1 MKYKTIELIREEGIA
16 FIYLNRPKVLNAMNE
31 TMKSE
36 LIHALKE
43 TEEDDNIRVMILTGR
58 GRGFCAGADLN
69 RFLEVQ
75 ESDKDHKKKST
86 LRLPSLNA
94 GACLRPELRPRG
106 SGLTLRGAS
115 SPHLQRR
122 GLAPPNGSRFGSLD
136 LPRAFIQYPKPI
148 IAAINGPSYGFGFTV
163 TLTCDIR
170 LASERAKFSCA
181 FIRIGV
187 TPEFCSTYFLPRL
200 VGYGKAAE
208 LIFTARPF
216 DAHEAL
222 EIGAVN
228 QVFPHNRLMPE
239 AKKMAKQIA
248 SMPPIAVQK
257 SKEILRH
264 GMQSTLDQVIQH
276 EAMVFLDAMKTEE
289 HRLALSKLLAKMKFR
304 NGRSHRTKK

>member
-1 MKYKTIELIREEGIA
+1 MAYKEIELIREEGIA
-16 FIYLNRPKVLNAMNE
+16 LIYLNRPEVLNALNE
-31 TMKSE
+31 TMKNE

-43 TEEDDNIRVMILTGR
+43 TEEDDNVRVMILTGR

-69 RFLEVQ
+69 RFIEAL
-75 ESDKDHKKKST
+75 ESDKDHKKKT
-86 LRLPSLNA
+86 
-94 GACLRPELRPRG
+94 
-106 SGLTLRGAS
+106 
-115 SPHLQRR
+115 
-122 GLAPPNGSRFGSLD
+122 RFGSLD
-136 LPRAFIQYPKPI
+136 LPRAFVQYPKPI

-181 FIRIGV
+181 FVRIGV
-187 TPEFCSTYFLPRL
+187 TPEFCSTYFLPRFI
-200 VGYGKAAE
+200 GYGKAAE

-228 QVFPHNRLMPE
+228 RVFPHHRLMPE

-248 SMPPIAVQK
+248 SMPPTAIQK
-257 SKEILRH
+257 SKELLRH

-276 EAMVFLDAMKTEE
+276 EAIVFLDAMKTEE
-289 HRLALSKLLAKMKFR
+289 HKAALSKLLTQMKFKNVR
-304 NGRSHRTKK
+304 TRRSKK

>member
-1 MKYKTIELIREEGIA
+1 MEYRNIELIREEGIA
-16 FIYLNRPKVLNAMNE
+16 FIYLNRPKVLNALNE
-31 TMKSE
+31 TMKNE

-43 TEEDDNIRVMILTGR
+43 TEEDNNIRVMILTGR

-69 RFLEVQ
+69 RFIEAQ
-75 ESDKDHKKKST
+75 KSAKDFKK
-86 LRLPSLNA
+86 A
-94 GACLRPELRPRG
+94 I
-106 SGLTLRGAS
+106 
-115 SPHLQRR
+115 
-122 GLAPPNGSRFGSLD
+122 RFGSLD

-181 FIRIGV
+181 FVRIGV
-187 TPEFCSTYFLPRL
+187 TPEFCSTFFLSRL
-200 VGYGKAAE
+200 IGYGKAAE

-222 EIGAVN
+222 EIGVVN

-248 SMPPIAVQK
+248 SMPPTAVQK

-264 GMQSTLDQVIQH
+264 GMQSTLEQVIQH
-276 EAMVFLDAMKTEE
+276 ESIVFLDAMKTED
-289 HRLALSKLLAKMKFR
+289 HKLALSKLLAQMKFR
-304 NGRSHRTKK
+304 NRTHRSKN

>member
-1 MKYKTIELIREEGIA
+1 MEYKDIELIREEGIA
-16 FIYLNRPKVLNAMNE
+16 FITLNRPNVLNALNE
-31 TMKSE
+31 TMRDE

-43 TEEDDNIRVMILTGR
+43 TEEDDDIRVVILTGR
-58 GRGFCAGADLN
+58 GRAFCAGADLN
-69 RFLEVQ
+69 RFVEFQ
-75 ESDKDHKKKST
+75 KSDKDHKKK
-86 LRLPSLNA
+86 
-94 GACLRPELRPRG
+94 
-106 SGLTLRGAS
+106 
-115 SPHLQRR
+115 
-122 GLAPPNGSRFGSLD
+122 SRFGSLD

-170 LASERAKFSCA
+170 LASEKAKFSCA
-181 FIRIGV
+181 FVRIGV

-200 VGYGKAAE
+200 IGYGKAAE

-228 QVFPHNRLMPE
+228 QVFPHHRLIPE
-239 AKKMAKQIA
+239 AKKIAKQIA
-248 SMPPIAVQK
+248 FMPSTAVQK

-276 EAMVFLDAMKTEE
+276 EAMVFLDALKTEE
-289 HRLALSKLLAKMKFR
+289 HQSALIKLLAQMKFR
-304 NGRSHRTKK
+304 NVRTHRSKKV

>member
-1 MKYKTIELIREEGIA
+1 MEYKDIELIKEGGIA
-16 FIYLNRPKVLNAMNE
+16 FIYLNRPKVLNALNE
-31 TMKSE
+31 TMKNE

-58 GRGFCAGADLN
+58 GRGFCAGADLS
-69 RFLEVQ
+69 RFIEVQ
-75 ESDKDHKKKST
+75 ESDKDHKKK
-86 LRLPSLNA
+86 
-94 GACLRPELRPRG
+94 
-106 SGLTLRGAS
+106 
-115 SPHLQRR
+115 
-122 GLAPPNGSRFGSLD
+122 SRFGSLD

-181 FIRIGV
+181 FVRIGV

-200 VGYGKAAE
+200 IGYGKASE
-208 LIFTARPF
+208 LMFTARPF

-228 QVFPHNRLMPE
+228 QVFPHHRLMPE
-239 AKKMAKQIA
+239 ARKMAKQIA
-248 SMPPIAVQK
+248 SMPPPAIQK

-276 EAMVFLDAMKTEE
+276 EAIVFFDAMKTEE
-289 HRLALSKLLAKMKFR
+289 HQLALSKLLAQMKFKSDKIPPAR
-304 NGRSHRTKK
+304 KSRKER

>member
-1 MKYKTIELIREEGIA
+1 MEYKAIELIKEEGIG
-16 FIYLNRPKVLNAMNE
+16 FIYLNRPKALNALNE
-31 TMKSE
+31 TMKNE

-69 RFLEVQ
+69 RFIESQ
-75 ESDKDHKKKST
+75 ESDKDDKKK
-86 LRLPSLNA
+86 L
-94 GACLRPELRPRG
+94 
-106 SGLTLRGAS
+106 
-115 SPHLQRR
+115 
-122 GLAPPNGSRFGSLD
+122 RFGSLD
-136 LPRAFIQYPKPI
+136 FPRAFIQYPKPI

-170 LASERAKFSCA
+170 LASEKAKFSCA
-181 FIRIGV
+181 FVRIGV
-187 TPEFCSTYFLPRL
+187 TPEFCSTCFLPRL
-200 VGYGKAAE
+200 IGYGKAAE

-248 SMPPIAVQK
+248 SMPPAAIQK
-257 SKEILRH
+257 SKELLRH
-264 GMQSTLDQVIQH
+264 GMQSTLEQVIQH
-276 EAMVFLDAMKTEE
+276 EAVVFLDSMKTEE
-289 HRLALSKLLAKMKFR
+289 HRLALSKLLSQMKFR
-304 NGRSHRTKK
+304 NERTHRP